1 MSAKSA
7 RTIFSENLQRLMRN
21 KNVDQKELAETIGVT
36 QPTISNWIKEI
47 KYPRIKRIQLL
58 ADYFNVPK
66 SELTEEHSIVTK
78 NAIAA
83 YITPDVTEEEM
94 KEIINFIEY
103 IKANE
108 IAINK
113 ENAHLLIN
121 NY

>member
-58 ADYFNVPK
+58 AGYFNVPK

-103 IKANE
+103 IKSKWNSD
-108 IAINK
+108 K
-113 ENAHLLIN
+113 
-121 NY
+121 

>member
-1 MSAKSA
+1 M
-7 RTIFSENLQRLMRN
+7 
-21 KNVDQKELAETIGVT
+21 
-36 QPTISNWIKEI
+36 
-47 KYPRIKRIQLL
+47 

-103 IKANE
+103 IKS
-108 IAINK
+108 K
-113 ENAHLLIN
+113 
-121 NY
+121 

>member
-58 ADYFNVPK
+58 ADFFNVPK

-78 NAIAA
+78 NAIVA
-83 YITPDVTEEEM
+83 YITPEVTEEEVR
-94 KEIINFIEY
+94 EIINFIEY
-103 IKANE
+103 IKAKE